1 MEPQHR
7 DEAHE
12 RDPQQTK
19 RPASPAEPADSSLP
33 FASEGL
39 EQVRGSH
46 C

>member
-12 RDPQQTK
+12 WDPQQTE
-19 RPASPAEPADSSLP
+19 RPASPAEHADFNLP
-33 FASEGL
+33 FANEGL
-39 EQVRGSH
+39 EQIRDSH